1 MKSLEQIRID
11 NWYEQLRDELN
22 VELSA
27 AQDYYERTGNVY
39 QNLDPVAQRKIIEN
53 FKEDHEKV

>member
-1 MKSLEQIRID
+1 MKSLEQIRSD
-11 NWYEQLRDELN
+11 NWYAQLQAELN

-39 QNLDPVAQRKIIEN
+39 QSLDPVAQRKVLESW
-53 FKEDHEKV
+53 KEDHQ

>member
-1 MKSLEQIRID
+1 MKSLEQIRSD
-11 NWYEQLRDELN
+11 NWYAQLQAELD

-39 QNLDPVAQRKIIEN
+39 QNLDPVAQRKVLESW
-53 FKEDHEKV
+53 KEDHQ

>member
-1 MKSLEQIRID
+1 MKSLEQIRSD
-11 NWYEQLRDELN
+11 NWYAQLQAELN

-39 QNLDPVAQRKIIEN
+39 QNLDSVAQRKVLESW
-53 FKEDHEKV
+53 KEDHQ